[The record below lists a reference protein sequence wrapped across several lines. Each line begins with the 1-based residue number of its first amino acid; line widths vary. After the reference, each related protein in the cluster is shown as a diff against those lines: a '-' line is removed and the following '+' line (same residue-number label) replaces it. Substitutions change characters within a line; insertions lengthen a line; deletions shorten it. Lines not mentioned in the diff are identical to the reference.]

1 MARHLCIVA
10 RDNSPLYG
18 FLTIAFGE
26 RPAGADV
33 LDVVLDRR
41 RAEANHY
48 SPSRHTDRRRHGT
61 VAEALRA
68 RGYAI
73 VAGPGGLPRVSDEAF
88 IERAVGILADV
99 ERRGPLALQ
108 FHQRRRAVV
117 RAIVG
122 AAIGAVSVFAIAWVL
137 LVTLPTIGGLA
148 RIADDLGRWTDAGVS
163 RLNEAWTAL
172 RGMTSPIPTA
182 REPGG
187 ERARPPEPATSVA
200 ESSALPSPAPPAP
213 ALPSPAPPAPAL
225 PSPTLTAPAETER
238 AAPALPP
245 RPRRAPVP
253 ESRAASKPT
262 RTLEHPSGPVVS
274 ARSPAPRETPA
285 RGAQS
290 RDGLPREASL
300 RESAPLESSELVDTR
315 SLTAFSGLPRVELS
329 RQSSGSGRGI
339 VYTVRLAD
347 PGGRPVPGAEVW
359 MRGQSGDGQARETRL
374 DAVDPP
380 GTYRSGPLP
389 PGTLPPPLS
398 VRVYFSNMRVEVPVE
413 P

>member
-26 RPAGADV
+26 RPAGTDV

-41 RAEANHY
+41 RVEANHY
-48 SPSRHTDRRRHGT
+48 SPSPHTDRRRPGT

-73 VAGPGGLPRVSDEAF
+73 VAGPGALPRVSDEAF

-99 ERRGPLALQ
+99 ERRGPLALR

-117 RAIVG
+117 RPLVS
-122 AAIGAVSVFAIAWVL
+122 AAIGAVIVFALAWVL

-148 RIADDLGRWTDAGVS
+148 RIADDLGRWTDASVS

-172 RGMTSPIPTA
+172 RGMTGPLPPA
-182 REPGG
+182 REPVG
-187 ERARPPEPATSVA
+187 ERARPPEPATAVA
-200 ESSALPSPAPPAP
+200 ESSALPSPP
-213 ALPSPAPPAPAL
+213 LPAPPL
-225 PSPTLTAPAETER
+225 PSPTLAAPAETER
-238 AAPALPP
+238 AVPALPP
-245 RPRRAPVP
+245 ARPRRAPVP
-253 ESRAASKPT
+253 ESRAASKPS
-262 RTLEHPSGPVVS
+262 RAVERPPAPVVS
-274 ARSPAPRETPA
+274 ARPPAPRETPA
-285 RGAQS
+285 REAQP
-290 RDGLPREASL
+290 RDGLPRETSL
-300 RESAPLESSELVDTR
+300 REPAPLESSERVDTR
-315 SLTAFSGLPRVELS
+315 SLTAFSGLPRVEFS

-359 MRGQSGDGQARETRL
+359 MRGQSGDGQTRETRL

-389 PGTLPPPLS
+389 PGTLPPQLS

>member
-26 RPAGADV
+26 RPAGADA

-41 RAEANHY
+41 RAEASRAGGHY
-48 SPSRHTDRRRHGT
+48 SPSPHTDRRRHAM

-117 RAIVG
+117 RAMVG
-122 AAIGAVSVFAIAWVL
+122 AAIGAVSVFAIGWVL

-163 RLNEAWTAL
+163 RLHEAWTAL
-172 RGMTSPIPTA
+172 RGVTGPIPTA
-182 REPGG
+182 REPAG

-200 ESSALPSPAPPAP
+200 ESSALPS
-213 ALPSPAPPAPAL
+213 PAL

-262 RTLEHPSGPVVS
+262 RAVEHSPAPVVT
-274 ARSPAPRETPA
+274 ARPPAPRETPA
-285 RGAQS
+285 RGAPP

-300 RESAPLESSELVDTR
+300 REPAPLESSELVDTR
-315 SLTAFSGLPRVELS
+315 SLTAFSGLPRVEIS

-339 VYTVRLAD
+339 IYTVRLAD

-359 MRGQSGDGQARETRL
+359 MRGQSGDGQTRETRL

-389 PGTLPPPLS
+389 PGTLPPQLS